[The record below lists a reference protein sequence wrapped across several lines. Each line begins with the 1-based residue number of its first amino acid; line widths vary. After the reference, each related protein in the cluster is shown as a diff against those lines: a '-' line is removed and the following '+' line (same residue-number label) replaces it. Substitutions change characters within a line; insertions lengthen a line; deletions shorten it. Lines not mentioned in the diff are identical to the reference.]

1 MAASPTA
8 TVPPTYPEKPSRPLG
23 VAILAVLVGIFGVL
37 LIIGG
42 ILLLA
47 LGVTVHFL
55 GIGSGFLGLAS
66 VIVGAVVLI
75 IGLIILGIALG
86 LWHLRLWALVLAL
99 LFTFF
104 ELVSLGLAGTSG
116 IESFGFIFS
125 LIIFVYL
132 LAVHR
137 HFH

>member
-1 MAASPTA
+1 MAATPTA
-8 TVPPTYPEKPSRPLG
+8 TVPPTYPERPSRPLG

-47 LGVTVHFL
+47 LGVTIHFL
-55 GIGSGFLGLAS
+55 GVGSGIFGLAS
-66 VIVGAVVLI
+66 VIVGAIVLI
-75 IGLIILGIALG
+75 VGLIILGIALG
-86 LWHLRLWALVLAL
+86 LWHLRMWALVLAL
-99 LFTFF
+99 LFTLF
-104 ELVSLGLAGTSG
+104 ELVTLGIAGQFV
-116 IESFGFIFS
+116 SFGFILS
-125 LIIFVYL
+125 LIIFIYL

>member
-1 MAASPTA
+1 MAATT
-8 TVPPTYPEKPSRPLG
+8 TVPPTYPAPPSRPLG

-47 LGVTVHFL
+47 VGVTVHFL

-66 VIVGAVVLI
+66 VVVGAIVLI
-75 IGLIILGIALG
+75 VGLIILGIALG

-104 ELVSLGLAGTSG
+104 ELVTLGIAGQFV
-116 IESFGFIFS
+116 SFGFIFS